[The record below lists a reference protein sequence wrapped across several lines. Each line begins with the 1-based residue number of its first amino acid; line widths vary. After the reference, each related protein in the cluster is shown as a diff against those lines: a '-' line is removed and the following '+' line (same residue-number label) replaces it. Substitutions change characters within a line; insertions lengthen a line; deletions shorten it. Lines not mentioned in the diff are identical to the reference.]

1 MEDVK
6 YLIVGGG
13 LAAARACE
21 GIREL
26 DGDGTIAIVTAE
38 HHLPYNRPP
47 LSKAYLRGERPLS
60 RVYVQSE
67 AYYQERA
74 IAVYTG
80 VEATRI
86 TRRSRRVTLADGDSI
101 GYEEL
106 LLATG
111 GRAWRLP
118 LAGADL
124 PGVYTLRTID
134 DCDAIRDAARTAK
147 SVLVIGGSF
156 IGCEVTA
163 SLAQMGVPVTM
174 CFLEDYPLQAVV
186 SPDLGR
192 HVQALLQQRGVTVIA
207 ATRPERVEGDG
218 RAERVQLEDGTL
230 VQADLVIMGVGIRL
244 NTQLARDAELDLTDL
259 SAVVVDEHLRTSDPH
274 IYAAGDIAA
283 WPEPASGQR
292 TRVEHWDV
300 ASNQGHC
307 AGRNMAGAGEEYRT
321 LPYFFS
327 DILDLSFEAWG
338 NLARADQ
345 ILVRGSLEQ
354 NSVSYWYVRGGRLA
368 GVLAIGRPDQERD
381 PMQALVSAG
390 PAIEEI
396 EVSLMDASTD
406 LATLLQA

>member
-1 MEDVK
+1 MDDVK

-21 GIREL
+21 AIREL
-26 DGDGTIAIVTAE
+26 DHDGTIAIVTAE
-38 HHLPYNRPP
+38 RHLPYNRPP
-47 LSKAYLRGERPLS
+47 LSKTYLRGERPLS
-60 RVYVQSE
+60 RVYIQPES
-67 AYYQERA
+67 YYAERN
-74 IAVYTG
+74 IAVYMG

-86 TRRSRRVTLADGDSI
+86 TRRSRRVNLADGDSI

-124 PGVYTLRTID
+124 PGVHTLRTID
-134 DCDAIRDAARTAK
+134 DCEAIRDAARKAQH
-147 SVLVIGGSF
+147 VLVIGGSF

-163 SLAQMGVPVTM
+163 SLAQMGIPVSM
-174 CFLEDYPLQAVV
+174 CFLEDYPLQAVAA
-186 SPDLGR
+186 PELGR
-192 HVQALLQQRGVTVIA
+192 HVQTMLAQRGVRVIP
-207 ATRPERVEGDG
+207 ATRPERIEGEG
-218 RAERVQLEDGTL
+218 RAERVRLEDGTL
-230 VQADLVIMGVGIRL
+230 VEADLVIMGVGIRL

-259 SAVVVDEHLRTSDPH
+259 SGVVVDEHLRTSDPH

-300 ASNQGHC
+300 AYNQGYC
-307 AGRNMAGAGEEYRT
+307 AGRNMAGAGDIYDT

-327 DILDLSFEAWG
+327 DILELSFEAWG
-338 NLARADQ
+338 GLNRADR
-345 ILVRGSLEQ
+345 ILVRGSLAQ
-354 NSVSYWYVRGGRLA
+354 QSVSYWYVRGGKLV
-368 GVLAIGRPDQERD
+368 GVLAIGRPDQERE
-381 PMQALVSAG
+381 PMQALVKAG
-390 PAIEEI
+390 LSIEAIE
-396 EVSLMDASTD
+396 VALMDASTD